1 MKLRLIH
8 WVAARLPRRDILAED
23 GRVYLERYRVFGW
36 MPGSSWRGPSLYLH
50 RFRLPDQDTALHNH
64 PWPRA
69 VSLVLAGGYTEERLL
84 GTMSDELGGTG
95 SVIGQR
101 RLRPGHLNIIRE
113 RDYHRVSELHG
124 NETWTLFAAWP
135 RTRSWGF
142 WMPGRGHV
150 PWRDRLR
157 ERGIDVQEFCDA
169 VRRRDPGA
177 TGHATEEDAATVT
190 TDRRR

>member
-69 VSLVLAGGYTEERLL
+69 ISLVLAGGYTEERRVYFYPDAFEIQ
-84 GTMSDELGGTG
+84 S
-95 SVIGQR
+95 R
-101 RLRPGHLNIIRE
+101 RLRPGRLNIIRE
-113 RDYHRVSELHG
+113 RDYHRVARLHG
-124 NETWTLFAAWP
+124 AETWTLFAAWP

-157 ERGIDVQEFCDA
+157 ERGIDV
-169 VRRRDPGA
+169 
-177 TGHATEEDAATVT
+177 
-190 TDRRR
+190 